1 MRYVI
6 YGAGAVGGAIGAR
19 LFQHGHE
26 VVLVARGAHHDA
38 VADRGLVLES
48 PDGVVTLPVP
58 VTRSPAEAEVRS
70 DDVVLLAMKTQD
82 TATALHDLADAV
94 DGPVPVVCV
103 QNGVENE
110 RLALRLFP
118 DVYGIC
124 VMLPATHLEPG
135 LVQVES
141 TPLTGILDIGRYPEG
156 TDELTR
162 TVAADLSGATFSSL
176 PNEAIMRFK
185 RAKLLLNLVNA
196 IEALSGPE
204 LRGSDLHRRAIA
216 EASACFAAA
225 GLDVASEEDDRAR
238 RGDLLQR
245 KPIRGQL
252 RGGGSTWQSFAR
264 GTGSIETDHL
274 NGEIVL
280 LGRLYGVPTPVNET
294 LQRLAR
300 QHARDLTPA
309 GSVPRERL
317 VEAVGG

>member
-1 MRYVI
+1 MVM
-6 YGAGAVGGAIGAR
+6 
-19 LFQHGHE
+19 
-26 VVLVARGAHHDA
+26 
-38 VADRGLVLES
+38 
-48 PDGVVTLPVP
+48 
-58 VTRSPAEAEVRS
+58 
-70 DDVVLLAMKTQD
+70 LAMKTQD
-82 TATALHDLADAV
+82 TAAALRDLANAT

-135 LVQVES
+135 LVQAES
-141 TPLTGILDIGRYPEG
+141 TPVTGILDIGRYPDG
-156 TDELTR
+156 TDDLAR
-162 TVAADLSGATFSSL
+162 AVAADLSDSTFSSE

-185 RAKLLLNLVNA
+185 RSKLLLNLANA

-204 LRGSDLHRRAIA
+204 LRGSDLHERAIA
-216 EASACFAAA
+216 EGRACFAAA
-225 GLDVASEEDDRAR
+225 GLDVASDEEDRAR
-238 RGDLLQR
+238 RGHILQR
-245 KPIRGQL
+245 KPIRGRH

-280 LGRLYGVPTPVNET
+280 LGRLHGVPTPVNEA

-300 QHARDLTPA
+300 RHARDLTPA
-309 GSVPRERL
+309 GSVPAEAL
-317 VEAVGG
+317 LEAVGAG

>member
-1 MRYVI
+1 VI
-6 YGAGAVGGAIGAR
+6 YGAGAVGGAIGGR
-19 LFQHGHE
+19 LFEHGHD

-38 VADRGLVLES
+38 VADRGLVLET

-58 VTRSPAEAEVRS
+58 VTRSPAEAGIRP
-70 DDVVLLAMKTQD
+70 DDVVLLCMKTQD
-82 TATALHDLADAV
+82 TAAALNDLADAV
-94 DGPVPVVCV
+94 DDPVPVVCV

-118 DVYGIC
+118 DVYGVC

-135 LVQVES
+135 LVQAES
-141 TPLTGILDIGRYPEG
+141 TPVTGILDIGRYPTG
-156 TDELTR
+156 TDELTDA
-162 TVAADLSGATFSSL
+162 VASDLADSTFSSR
-176 PNEAIMRFK
+176 PDPAIMRSK
-185 RAKLLLNLVNA
+185 RAKLMLNLANA

-216 EASACFAAA
+216 EARAVFAAA
-225 GLDVASEEDDRAR
+225 GLDVSTEEEDRAR
-238 RGDLLQR
+238 RGDILQR
-245 KPIRGQL
+245 KPIRGRT

-280 LGRLYGVPTPVNET
+280 LGRLHGIPTPVNEA

-300 QHARDLTPA
+300 QHARALTPA
-309 GSVPRERL
+309 GSVPAEAL
-317 VEAVGG
+317 LEAVGAG